1 LKLNSNRV
9 LVAVAGYVSAA
20 AWALLLWD
28 TRGLPSSVY
37 GSPGPGV
44 WPRIVFILMLAVS
57 LVLGY
62 ASLRSSDERPVFES
76 GTGLAIGLMGLAI
89 LYLVAIEPVGF
100 LLTTALFLFASM
112 LMLGMRSWRM
122 LAGVSILFPVIV
134 YFVFVKLANTEFPA
148 GLLAPL
154 LGS

>member
-9 LVAVAGYVSAA
+9 LLAVAGYLSAA
-20 AWALLLWD
+20 GIAFLLWE
-28 TRGLPSSVY
+28 TRELPANVY

-44 WPRIVFILMLAVS
+44 WPRIVFGLMLAVA
-57 LVLGY
+57 LILGY
-62 ASLRSSDERPVFES
+62 TSLRSSDETPVFER
-76 GTGLAIGLMGLAI
+76 GTQLAAGLMGLAI

-112 LMLGMRSWRM
+112 WMLGMRSWRM

-134 YFVFVKLANTEFPA
+134 YVVFVKLANTEFPP